1 MNTIIDQQKATHY
14 TWGENCDSWVLADT
28 TGLSIKHEK
37 MPKDTKEKLH
47 FHSKAKQ
54 FFFVLK
60 GNATFYQNN
69 EKEIIG
75 PQQGLLVLPK
85 TQHYIAN
92 ETKEPIEFLVISQ
105 PGTDNDRINV

>member
-1 MNTIIDQQKATHY
+1 MNNVIDKQKATHY

-28 TGLSIKHEK
+28 KGLSIKHEK

-47 FHSKAKQ
+47 FHSKATQ

-60 GNATFYQNN
+60 GAATFYQDNK
-69 EKEIIG
+69 KEIIG
-75 PQQGLLVLPK
+75 PQQGLLVQPR

-92 ETKEPIEFLVISQ
+92 ETTEPIEFLVISQ
-105 PGTDNDRINV
+105 PGTDNDRINI